1 MTEATAN
8 GSRQDPLLDAL
19 LVVCKHY
26 GLTVTPRSLTL
37 GLPLTEGLLTP
48 TLLPRAAEKAGLEAL
63 RVEASLDEL
72 SSDLLPVIALTEEYG
87 ACVLTAVSDELV
99 DIQVGNHQLEPLRIP
114 REAFLNNHT
123 GMVFLLKNVRRM
135 MKESP
140 NPWIKTKGTGFGVP
154 CGNRAVFT
162 GMYFSPPCLSIYSRL
177 SATVCPA
184 GLRQNCPQPGV

>member
-87 ACVLTAVSDELV
+87 ACVLTAVSMSWLTFR
-99 DIQVGNHQLEPLRIP
+99 LEITSWNPC
-114 REAFLNNHT
+114 A
-123 GMVFLLKNVRRM
+123 
-135 MKESP
+135 SP
-140 NPWIKTKGTGFGVP
+140 EKPF
-154 CGNRAVFT
+154 
-162 GMYFSPPCLSIYSRL
+162 
-177 SATVCPA
+177 
-184 GLRQNCPQPGV
+184 